1 MTISYRWPELCPRC
15 GSRMHRSKA
24 LVVRLEL
31 NRLLKSL
38 AIGCYPVRPPPAAVP
53 ETAPV
58 TYGAVGKRSKP
69 RPITPENFAPPD
81 LETETP
87 PHNPSRKASGEPLL
101 HAAQHIISKRADQ
114 GAGEFQADA
123 VDATVGPT

>member
-1 MTISYRWPELCPRC
+1 
-15 GSRMHRSKA
+15 MHRSKA

-81 LETETP
+81 LETESV
-87 PHNPSRKASGEPLL
+87 PSEPEWEVSQASPDWDDW
-101 HAAQHIISKRADQ
+101 AA
-114 GAGEFQADA
+114 AG
-123 VDATVGPT
+123 